1 MFRFA
6 NSGKLKRYLPCLMI
20 FIIILS
26 LFSFAFPQ
34 EAEAEALTFMGAM
47 KSLGLLGTVF
57 TAGAGVFGAAVD
69 SWVTELFTSMVNVLL
84 SFFGL
89 LLLLAGFLLNFAVK
103 ITVEHMPLFVKNE
116 GVRAAWAIIRDV
128 VNITFIFGIVYIA
141 ISTILR
147 ANGPNIKELL
157 GKLILAAVLVNFS
170 FFFAGVIIDA
180 SNILTLVL
188 YKEIASVEPRIVEP
202 QLAQAGTATGQ
213 CWRIDQNKP
222 MSPGITRDWCER
234 EMKKGWGTVEWR
246 LGPIIPAASCE
257 AERQVSG
264 DPCKDVPGSFS
275 AGINLMS
282 GGISAI
288 FMDNLRLPSLF
299 DASRSVE
306 VGRTKESGELP
317 FITEGERAG
326 GSQLSLTNIVMLGI
340 FASILIFIL
349 AFSFL
354 TIALL
359 LFIRLIVLVVLMALS
374 PVAFLGWVFP
384 ELQKWSDKWW
394 AAMWNQATFAPLYM
408 LMTLVVVTIISSPD
422 WVTSL
427 DQVFPTSAKLK
438 DQSLRSAFSVA
449 GGFKT
454 NAMIIVNYILVMGML
469 IASVNIAKSTSA
481 KSHEFVDNLVKG
493 ASRGVDSLKGWTK
506 KRTVGALGRQT
517 IGRASEA
524 AAGALSRRRKEM
536 AERGASLLNLRA
548 TDKLEAFARKGA
560 ESKFIGAGLSR
571 AEAVEEKR
579 TYIKNRMA
587 EMTPEQQSG
596 FIENLPKE
604 GQIWAHNH
612 LSTGNKVALE
622 LAMEKRALSEADDPG
637 VSEAIKEKRE
647 EKAQLVTDLNNTTDP
662 QKKAQLEGKIEELE
676 RGITQKIREKEINR
690 EAAKLVVD
698 GKIARLRKGTA
709 LKKGDEEAIEEKR
722 EEKEQLE
729 TALNNT
735 TDPRKKAQLKGEIK
749 TLEEGIKTL
758 EKGEA
763 VIIDGWNPLSAE
775 EIEKIKTESTRSE
788 KARAS
793 RESRGAITT
802 IVRKENLE
810 EMKGVIKEKREE
822 KARLVTALNNTTDQ
836 RKRVQLKGEIEEL
849 EEGIETLEKE
859 KSTLDQRIEEGETT
873 NSRTGLP
880 FENIKEAMDQLPV
893 DDTYKINEDII
904 TNDAV
909 VDHLSPERLRNIRSK
924 AALPSN
930 KLEEIKNKIL
940 RDEKGRPG
948 IGKVR
953 EAIEE
958 TEGVIKEMKGVIE
971 ETSKKKVQLEKDLIN
986 ATDQQKVQ
994 LEGKIKTLEGKIK
1007 TLGEKIKTLGE
1018 EIETQEE
1025 RGRVQQK
1032 NLDTILRE
1040 QNLQQKTIMDEAVR
1054 HFWGVTEEEREN
1066 WLKANEKEDE
1076 EKKIITPPYTSK
1088 DYS

>member
-1 MFRFA
+1 
-6 NSGKLKRYLPCLMI
+6 
-20 FIIILS
+20 
-26 LFSFAFPQ
+26 
-34 EAEAEALTFMGAM
+34 MG
-47 KSLGLLGTVF
+47 
-57 TAGAGVFGAAVD
+57 
-69 SWVTELFTSMVNVLL
+69 
-84 SFFGL
+84 
-89 LLLLAGFLLNFAVK
+89 
-103 ITVEHMPLFVKNE
+103 
-116 GVRAAWAIIRDV
+116 
-128 VNITFIFGIVYIA
+128 
-141 ISTILR
+141 
-147 ANGPNIKELL
+147 
-157 GKLILAAVLVNFS
+157 
-170 FFFAGVIIDA
+170 
-180 SNILTLVL
+180 
-188 YKEIASVEPRIVEP
+188 
-202 QLAQAGTATGQ
+202 
-213 CWRIDQNKP
+213 
-222 MSPGITRDWCER
+222 
-234 EMKKGWGTVEWR
+234 
-246 LGPIIPAASCE
+246 
-257 AERQVSG
+257 
-264 DPCKDVPGSFS
+264 
-275 AGINLMS
+275 
-282 GGISAI
+282 
-288 FMDNLRLPSLF
+288 
-299 DASRSVE
+299 
-306 VGRTKESGELP
+306 
-317 FITEGERAG
+317 
-326 GSQLSLTNIVMLGI
+326 
-340 FASILIFIL
+340 
-349 AFSFL
+349 
-354 TIALL
+354 
-359 LFIRLIVLVVLMALS
+359 
-374 PVAFLGWVFP
+374 
-384 ELQKWSDKWW
+384 
-394 AAMWNQATFAPLYM
+394 
-408 LMTLVVVTIISSPD
+408 
-422 WVTSL
+422 
-427 DQVFPTSAKLK
+427 
-438 DQSLRSAFSVA
+438 
-449 GGFKT
+449 
-454 NAMIIVNYILVMGML
+454 
-469 IASVNIAKSTSA
+469 
-481 KSHEFVDNLVKG
+481 
-493 ASRGVDSLKGWTK
+493 
-506 KRTVGALGRQT
+506 
-517 IGRASEA
+517 
-524 AAGALSRRRKEM
+524 
-536 AERGASLLNLRA
+536 
-548 TDKLEAFARKGA
+548 
-560 ESKFIGAGLSR
+560 
-571 AEAVEEKR
+571 
-579 TYIKNRMA
+579 
-587 EMTPEQQSG
+587 
-596 FIENLPKE
+596 
-604 GQIWAHNH
+604 
-612 LSTGNKVALE
+612 
-622 LAMEKRALSEADDPG
+622 KRALSEADDPG

-836 RKRVQLKGEIEEL
+836 RKRVQLEGEIEEL

-859 KSTLDQRIEEGETT
+859 KSTLDQRIIEEGETT

-958 TEGVIKEMKGVIE
+958 TEGVIEEMKGVIKEKRE
-971 ETSKKKVQLEKDLIN
+971 EKVQLETDLIN

-994 LEGKIKTLEGKIK
+994 LEGKIKTLEEEI
-1007 TLGEKIKTLGE
+1007 ETLGE

-1054 HFWGVTEEEREN
+1054 HFWGVTEEERKN